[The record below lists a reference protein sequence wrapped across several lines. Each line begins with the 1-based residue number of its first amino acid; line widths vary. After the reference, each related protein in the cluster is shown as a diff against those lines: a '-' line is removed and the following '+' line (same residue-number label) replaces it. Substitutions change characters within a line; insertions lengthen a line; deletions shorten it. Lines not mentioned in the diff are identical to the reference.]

1 MATNQDGGSV
11 FNSKHYSTREHSTGS
26 RRELPRRGV
35 ARGLPF
41 FVKWSLMLRPGE
53 DVDVYLYAYAVDMR
67 KSINGLS
74 IIVEQS
80 MVLPTNSGALF
91 VFCNRGRDKI
101 KILCWERNG
110 FIVWYKRLERQR
122 FSWPKIQDTLSLS
135 GRELNWLLDGF
146 DLFSNQPHEALHF
159 DSVS

>member
-1 MATNQDGGSV
+1 
-11 FNSKHYSTREHSTGS
+11 
-26 RRELPRRGV
+26 
-35 ARGLPF
+35 
-41 FVKWSLMLRPGE
+41 MLRPGE
-53 DVDVYLYAYAVDMR
+53 DVDVYLYADPVDMR

-122 FSWPKIQDTLSLS
+122 FSWPKIQHTLSLS
-135 GRELNWLLDGF
+135 GLELNWLLDGF
-146 DLFSNQPHEALHF
+146 DLFSNQPHKALHF

>member
-1 MATNQDGGSV
+1 M
-11 FNSKHYSTREHSTGS
+11 
-26 RRELPRRGV
+26 
-35 ARGLPF
+35 
-41 FVKWSLMLRPGE
+41 
-53 DVDVYLYAYAVDMR
+53 
-67 KSINGLS
+67 
-74 IIVEQS
+74 
-80 MVLPTNSGALF
+80 LPTNSGVLF

-135 GRELNWLLDGF
+135 GCELNWLLDGF
-146 DLFSNQPHEALHF
+146 DLFSNQPHKALHF